1 MYHYGGNNPVKYTD
15 PDGRDIGDWQN
26 NGDGTWTVISE
37 GATLWDVWGAD
48 AYKVTGLSEAEAK
61 NIQVGQ
67 TFGKKNNPKTP
78 VGLAVLDKTISIADS
93 GVGVALGE
101 IELAYANALKPF
113 VSQKFNN
120 LNIPEGVITGFRSP
134 NSVYAQEL
142 RQFANSLRNISN
154 TLFIIGIGIGL
165 ADSIYCGV
173 SNHSWEAGLKRAGR
187 YATTIFVGFAVTYIG
202 SALGGPWTGAILG
215 FGASMYVDS
224 WFEKKGW

>member
-1 MYHYGGNNPVKYTD
+1 MWISTDPALGEYIPQAPIDEEAKRHNQNLPGMGGVFNAVNLNLYHYAANNPIKYTD
-15 PDGRDIGDWQN
+15 SDGRDIGDWQD
-26 NGDGTWTVISE
+26 NGDGTWTVILE

-48 AYKVTGLSEAEAK
+48 AYKVTGLSEEEAK
-61 NIQVGQ
+61 NIQGGQ

-78 VGLAVLDKTISIADS
+78 VGLAVLDKTTSIANS

-101 IELAYANALKPF
+101 IE
-113 VSQKFNN
+113 
-120 LNIPEGVITGFRSP
+120 
-134 NSVYAQEL
+134 
-142 RQFANSLRNISN
+142 
-154 TLFIIGIGIGL
+154 L

-202 SALGGPWTGAILG
+202 SALGGPWAGAILG
-215 FGASMYVDS
+215 FGAAMYVDS